1 MGAVHIALQPKKKE
15 QTVER
20 RSFLKQASVAGVAA
34 AGISA
39 PAIAAAEP
47 SIQWRI
53 TSSFPKSL
61 ETIYGGAEQLAKRV
75 SDLTDGKFQI
85 KVHAAGEIV
94 PGLQALDAVQ
104 NGTVQACHTCGYYY
118 VGKNKTFAFDTA
130 VPFGLSSRQQAAW
143 MYYGGGLQLM
153 REFLRDYKV
162 ISFYGGNT
170 GTQMGGWFR
179 NPVKSLADVKGLKI
193 RIPGIGGEVWSRLG
207 AVPQTLAG
215 GDIYPALEKG
225 TIDAAEWV
233 GPYDD
238 EKLGFYKVAKNYFY
252 PGWWEPGPQ
261 ISFYVNLEEWAK
273 LPKSYQAAFEVATA
287 EAAIAMQAEYDAKNP
302 QALVRLLQA
311 GVKLHKYP
319 ADIMKAAQKATF
331 ELYEEEAAKNASF
344 KKVYTEW
351 KKFRGIEQGW
361 FSLAESG
368 LESFMYANRVK

>member
-1 MGAVHIALQPKKKE
+1 VQ
-15 QTVER
+15 R
-20 RSFLKQASVAGVAA
+20 RSFLKTAGTLGVAA
-34 AGISA
+34 AGVSA
-39 PAIAAAEP
+39 PAIAASEP

-75 SDLTDGKFQI
+75 SELTDGKFQI
-85 KVHAAGEIV
+85 KVAAAGEIV

-153 REFLRDYKV
+153 RDFLKEYNV

-179 NPVKSLADVKGLKI
+179 KPIKSLAEVKGLKI

-261 ISFYVNLEEWAK
+261 ISFYVNLQEWAK

-302 QALVRLLQA
+302 QALVRLLQN

-331 ELYEEEAAKNASF
+331 ELYEEEAAKNPAF